1 MGVQERIKEIEAEMA
16 RTQKNKATEGH
27 LGILKAK
34 LAKLRREALDGPKT
48 GGNSADRSFEVVKH
62 GDARVA
68 VVGFPSTGK
77 STFLSTVTD
86 TKSEAANYEFTT
98 LTCVPGILE
107 HKGATIQLLDLPG
120 IIEGAA
126 QGKGRG
132 RQVIA
137 VARSADLILL
147 MLDATKSDVQRSL
160 LENELESVG
169 IRLNKRPPDVYFKP
183 KQTGGVAF
191 TSTVPLTKLTEKIAM
206 SILKEYKI
214 HNAELLIREDI
225 SVDELIDVLDGNRQ
239 YIKCLYLYSK
249 IDAVS
254 VEEVDRLAREPNS
267 VVMSCLLKL
276 NLDYVV
282 EQIWDYLQL
291 CRVYTKK
298 QGSPPDFGEPIVL
311 RGGSKVEDA
320 CRAIHR
326 SLADPSQFRYA
337 LVWGKSTKHD
347 PQRVGLSHNLEDED
361 VVQIVTK

>member
-1 MGVQERIKEIEAEMA
+1 M
-16 RTQKNKATEGH
+16 
-27 LGILKAK
+27 
-34 LAKLRREALDGPKT
+34 
-48 GGNSADRSFEVVKH
+48 
-62 GDARVA
+62 
-68 VVGFPSTGK
+68 
-77 STFLSTVTD
+77 
-86 TKSEAANYEFTT
+86 
-98 LTCVPGILE
+98 
-107 HKGATIQLLDLPG
+107 LDLPG

-183 KQTGGVAF
+183 KQAGGIGF
-191 TSTVPLTKLTEKIAM
+191 TSTVPLTTLTEKIAA
-206 SILKEYKI
+206 SVLKEYKY
-214 HNAELLIREDI
+214 HNAEMIVREDI
-225 SVDELIDVLDGNRQ
+225 TVDELIDVLDGNRQ

-254 VEEVDRLAREPNS
+254 LEEVDRLANEPNS
-267 VVMSCLLKL
+267 VVMSCYLKL

-282 EQIWDYLQL
+282 GQIWEYLSL
-291 CRVYTKK
+291 CRLYTKK
-298 QGSPPDFGEPIVL
+298 QGATPDFSDPVVL

-347 PQRVGLSHNLEDED
+347 PQRVGLSHSLEDED
-361 VVQIVTK
+361 VIQIVTK

>member
-34 LAKLRREALDGPKT
+34 LAKLRREALEGPKT
-48 GGNSADRSFEVVKH
+48 GGNAAERGFEVVKH

-86 TKSEAANYEFTT
+86 TKSEAASYEFTT
-98 LTCVPGILE
+98 LTCVPGVLH

-147 MLDATKSDVQRSL
+147 MLDATKSDVQKEL
-160 LENELESVG
+160 LEYELESVG

-183 KQTGGVAF
+183 KKTGGIAF
-191 TSTVPLTKLTEKIAM
+191 TPTVPLTKISEKVVM
-206 SILKEYKI
+206 NVLKEYKI
-214 HNAELLIREDI
+214 HNAELVIREDI
-225 SVDELIDVLDGNRQ
+225 TVDELIDVIDANRQ
-239 YIKCLYLYSK
+239 YIRCLYLYSK

-254 VEEVDRLAREPNS
+254 LEEVDRLAHQENS
-267 VVMSCLLKL
+267 VVMSCYLNL
-276 NLDYVV
+276 NLDYVI
-282 EQIWDYLQL
+282 EQIWDHLKL
-291 CRVYTKK
+291 CRVYTKR
-298 QGSPPDFGEPIVL
+298 QGSPPDFTDPIVL

-320 CRAIHR
+320 CRAVHR
-326 SLADPSQFRYA
+326 SLADPARFKYA
-337 LVWGKSTKHD
+337 LVWGQSTKHD
-347 PQRVGLSHNLEDED
+347 PQRVGPQHELRDED
-361 VVQIVTK
+361 VIQIVTK